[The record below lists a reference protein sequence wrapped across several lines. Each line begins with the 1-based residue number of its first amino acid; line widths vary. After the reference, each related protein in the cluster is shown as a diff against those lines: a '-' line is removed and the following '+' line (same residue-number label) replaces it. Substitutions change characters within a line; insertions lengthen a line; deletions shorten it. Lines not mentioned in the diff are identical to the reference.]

1 MYRAKPNESRL
12 SGFRAGYFV
21 AFVSFLVLGVTD
33 LVGLFGMGS
42 PSTGTPGPV
51 AFVVVVASTAG
62 LYVGVGTM
70 AASEVRYYLGRRS
83 GDEGGNGDSE
93 DGWTRTS
100 FFLTTFLVFALVL
113 DFVLIFVP
121 EDTALSS
128 VGLSGSGGVVFEA
141 IPLVLLIG
149 FVYMVAVYVA
159 RRSSKTG

>member
-1 MYRAKPNESRL
+1 M
-12 SGFRAGYFV
+12 
-21 AFVSFLVLGVTD
+21 
-33 LVGLFGMGS
+33 
-42 PSTGTPGPV
+42 
-51 AFVVVVASTAG
+51 
-62 LYVGVGTM
+62 
-70 AASEVRYYLGRRS
+70 
-83 GDEGGNGDSE
+83 DENKL
-93 DGWTRTS
+93 
-100 FFLTTFLVFALVL
+100 FLTTFLVFALVL